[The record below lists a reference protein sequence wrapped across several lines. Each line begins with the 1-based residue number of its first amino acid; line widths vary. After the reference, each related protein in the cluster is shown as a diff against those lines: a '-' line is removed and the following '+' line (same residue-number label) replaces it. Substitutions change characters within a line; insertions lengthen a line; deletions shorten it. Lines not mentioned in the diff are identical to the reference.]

1 MNSFLQCS
9 VVVIALSVVALAGAG
24 AAYAREKTDML
35 VYVGTYTG
43 SGSKGIYVCRFDAAT
58 GALTPTGDV
67 AETKNPSFLAIH
79 PNGRSLYA
87 VSEIADYE
95 GKRTGGVAALA
106 IDRRTG
112 GLALLN
118 RQASH
123 GTGPCHVTVDATG
136 RSVLVANY
144 GSGSLAVLPIVEDGR
159 LGEATDTVQ
168 HEGGSVNASRQKGP
182 HAHSI
187 TLDPANRFAFAADLG
202 MDKVMIYRLDASR
215 GKLAVNDPP
224 WAKVAPGAGPRHF
237 AFHPTAKYAYVI
249 NELDST
255 MTAFACDASTGRLT
269 EIETVTTLPADWKGK
284 NSCAD
289 VHVHPSGKFLYGSN
303 RGHDSIAIYGID
315 PATGRITPRGH
326 TSTRGKAP
334 RNFNIDPTG
343 TFLLAA
349 NQDSDSIVT
358 FRIDPAS
365 GSLSPTGHELKLPK
379 PVCIRFLP
387 RER

>member
-1 MNSFLQCS
+1 
-9 VVVIALSVVALAGAG
+9 
-24 AAYAREKTDML
+24 ML

-43 SGSKGIYVCRFDAAT
+43 SGSKGIYVCRMDTAT
-58 GALTPTGDV
+58 GSLTPTGDV

-87 VSEIADYE
+87 VSEIADY
-95 GKRTGGVAALA
+95 GRKPTGGVSAFA

-112 GLALLN
+112 GLTPLN
-118 RQASH
+118 QRASH
-123 GTGPCHVTVDATG
+123 GRGPCHVSVDATG
-136 RSVLVANY
+136 KSVLVANY
-144 GSGSLAVLPIVEDGR
+144 GSGSLAVLPIAGDGR
-159 LGEATDTVQ
+159 LEEASDTVQ

-202 MDKVMIYRLDASR
+202 IDKVMIYRLDASR
-215 GKLAVNDPP
+215 GKLTPGDPP

-237 AFHPTAKYAYVI
+237 AFHPSAKYAYVI

-255 MTAFACDASTGRLT
+255 MTAFAYNASTGALT
-269 EIETVTTLPADWKGK
+269 EIETLSTLPADWQGK

-289 VHVHPSGKFLYGSN
+289 VHVHPNGKFLYGSN
-303 RGHDSIAIYGID
+303 RGHDSIAIYAID

-349 NQDSDSIVT
+349 NQDTDNIVT
-358 FRIDPAS
+358 FRIDAQS
-365 GSLSPTGHELKLPK
+365 GSLSFTGQELELPK

-387 RER
+387 RRD